1 MNRRADIIKVI
12 KSISGKYSEYEIFTD
27 WIRCMALSISNTV
40 TFRKDDVWHERERM
54 YVDTMRKYTEEEVN
68 KLCEMTMLLVE
79 TLEEGPDDV
88 LGKIYMESGMGSK
101 AAGQFF
107 TPFHVA
113 ELTAKLAIHAHIDEY
128 MQGEKLTINEPTCGG
143 GAMIIAS
150 AKALKDEGKE
160 LWILTGDNEET
171 AREIA
176 VKAGVDHVLSGVL
189 PEDKA
194 RKIRELKAQGKTV
207 CMVGDGIN
215 DTPAL
220 ATADIS
226 VAMGTGSDIAIE
238 SASLLLPAGK
248 LSKLREAFSVS
259 RKTMGTVRQNL
270 RWALAYNLVS
280 IPVAAAGLLHPS
292 LCAMAMSAS
301 SIGVLMNSLKLQK
314 LGKSR
319 ERKHIWKK

>member
-68 KLCEMTMLLVE
+68 KLCEMAMLLVE

-88 LGKIYMESGMGSK
+88 LGKIYMESGMGSR

-113 ELTAKLAIHAHIDEY
+113 ELTAKLGIHAHIDEY

-150 AKALKDEGKE
+150 AKALKDEGFNYQKMMDVVAQDLDWKGVYMCYVQLSLLGIRAVCVQGDTLQQPYVKGQTE
-160 LWILTGDNEET
+160 RSHILYTP
-171 AREIA
+171 A
-176 VKAGVDHVLSGVL
+176 KMGVL
-189 PEDKA
+189 
-194 RKIRELKAQGKTV
+194 
-207 CMVGDGIN
+207 
-215 DTPAL
+215 
-220 ATADIS
+220 
-226 VAMGTGSDIAIE
+226 
-238 SASLLLPAGK
+238 
-248 LSKLREAFSVS
+248 F
-259 RKTMGTVRQNL
+259 
-270 RWALAYNLVS
+270 
-280 IPVAAAGLLHPS
+280 
-292 LCAMAMSAS
+292 
-301 SIGVLMNSLKLQK
+301 
-314 LGKSR
+314 
-319 ERKHIWKK
+319 